1 MKARLETA
9 TKKGETLLLALS
21 LDEMSIMSK
30 LQFDGCQFRGEVDLG
45 GLEVKDNGVLATN
58 ALVFMLVAV
67 NQGWKIPMGYFLLH
81 GLEGAEKANL
91 VNLALTKYDVLK
103 KVFKQ
108 ACNYIPF

>member
-1 MKARLETA
+1 MFADDSVETVKARLEAARERGHTL
-9 TKKGETLLLALS
+9 LLLALS

-30 LQFDGCQFRGEVDLG
+30 LQFDGRQFRGEVDLG

-91 VNLALTKYDVLK
+91 VNLALTKYDV
-103 KVFKQ
+103 FK
-108 ACNYIPF
+108 NV